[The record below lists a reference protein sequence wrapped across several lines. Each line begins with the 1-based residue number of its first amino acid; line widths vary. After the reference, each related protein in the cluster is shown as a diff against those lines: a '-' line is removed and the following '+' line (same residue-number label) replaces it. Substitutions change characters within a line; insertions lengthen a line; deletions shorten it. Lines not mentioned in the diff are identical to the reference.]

1 MIYLDNSAT
10 TLIKPPQV
18 AQAVYD
24 AINTMGNSGRGAYNS
39 SISSSIVL
47 YETRELIAEMFNLH
61 YPEQV
66 AFTLN
71 ATEALNTA
79 INGLISYNDHIITT
93 ELEHNS
99 VLRPLYRLE
108 EKGTELT
115 IIKANDW
122 GNINYIDIE
131 KAIKY
136 NTKAIV
142 CTHCSNLTG
151 NVLDIAKIGEI
162 CKRHNILFILDASQS
177 AGIFDIDM
185 EKQNIDVVCFTGH
198 KSLYGPQ
205 GTGGICIKKGVNI
218 SPLKVGGSG
227 IKTFEKTAPSS
238 MPEHIE
244 AGTVNSHSIA
254 GLKAGS
260 EFIQKTGISKIR
272 EKENMLVDLFYNSI
286 KNIKDIKIYGDFSTK
301 ERGPIVSLNLGNYS
315 SSSVSDELFERFEIA
330 TRSGGHCAPLMH
342 KALGTEKQGAVR
354 FSFSYFN
361 TKDEVLFASKALKIL
376 GEE

>member
-1 MIYLDNSAT
+1 MIYIDNSAT

-18 AQAVYD
+18 SQAVYD

-47 YETRELIAEMFNLH
+47 YETRELIAKMFNLSS
-61 YPEQV
+61 PEQV

-79 INGLISYNDHIITT
+79 INGLILPNDHIITT

-115 IIKANDW
+115 IIKANNA
-122 GNINYIDIE
+122 GNIDYTDVEN
-131 KAIKY
+131 AIKA

-151 NVLDIAKIGEI
+151 NVIDISKIGEI
-162 CKRHNILFILDASQS
+162 CRRHDILFILDASQS

-205 GTGGICIKKGVNI
+205 GTGGICIKKGINI
-218 SPLKVGGSG
+218 APLKVGGSG
-227 IKTFEKTAPSS
+227 IKTFEKTAPNS

-254 GLKAGS
+254 GLKAGL
-260 EFIQKTGISKIR
+260 EFIQETGISKIR
-272 EKENMLVDLFYNSI
+272 EKENMLVKLFYD
-286 KNIKDIKIYGDFSTK
+286 NIKDIKNIKIYGDFSVK
-301 ERGPIVSLNLGNYS
+301 ERGPIVSVNLGNYS

-361 TKDEVLFASKALKIL
+361 TEDEVLFAAKALKIL

>member
-39 SISSSIVL
+39 SISSSMVL

-177 AGIFDIDM
+177 AGVFDIDM

-254 GLKAGS
+254 GLKAGL

-342 KALGTEKQGAVR
+342 KALSTEKQGAVR

>member
-39 SISSSIVL
+39 SISSSMVL

-136 NTKAIV
+136 IASENKNYIV
-142 CTHCSNLTG
+142 VSSKSM
-151 NVLDIAKIGEI
+151 IKKI
-162 CKRHNILFILDASQS
+162 
-177 AGIFDIDM
+177 DID
-185 EKQNIDVVCFTGH
+185 D
-198 KSLYGPQ
+198 
-205 GTGGICIKKGVNI
+205 ICYIEVSSHILKIVTTNEEILIRDRIKKYDDILKDYCFARCDNSYLVN
-218 SPLKVGGSG
+218 LRYC
-227 IKTFEKTAPSS
+227 T
-238 MPEHIE
+238 
-244 AGTVNSHSIA
+244 N
-254 GLKAGS
+254 
-260 EFIQKTGISKIR
+260 
-272 EKENMLVDLFYNSI
+272 VDLKNSTVSI
-286 KNIKDIKIYGDFSTK
+286 KNIVLPISRAKKKSFLEALTKYIGDA
-301 ERGPIVSLNLGNYS
+301 I
-315 SSSVSDELFERFEIA
+315 
-330 TRSGGHCAPLMH
+330 
-342 KALGTEKQGAVR
+342 
-354 FSFSYFN
+354 
-361 TKDEVLFASKALKIL
+361 
-376 GEE
+376 